1 MTQTE
6 AKKTDGKIENPPDC
20 KTKGNCPCNVF
31 ERCRK
36 RRPYG
41 SDVWGSPKNKAQAMG
56 IIAFD
61 GGDKI
66 TDRGRLNKMLQDL
79 MDRNQKRAAE
89 GQKFNKFFGNVYSAT
104 GTYNSALVLPETT
117 DLEIT
122 NQMEKLKASLRNV
135 AVFTDF
141 QKSMI
146 IRANLVRNG
155 LMLKSDIYEGETFG
169 SNDLVPYPFAKGVM
183 NEMWAIDH
191 VQIRAKGGCNRFCNA
206 GVLKF
211 GVNSSKGD
219 DGPGCPCVTAL
230 RGKDPNLRPFD
241 PHPKEGGYFLFV
253 CVTYNRN
260 QDEGEPPKELPGIC
274 GPEKLCNL
282 DDPRG
287 CRRAHAPIVTVF
299 KE

>member
-6 AKKTDGKIENPPDC
+6 AKGAGGKIGNPPDC
-20 KTKGNCPCNVF
+20 KTKGKCPCDSF

-41 SDVWGSPKNKAQAMG
+41 SDVWGSKKKKEQAMG
-56 IIAFD
+56 LIAFD
-61 GGDKI
+61 GGSKI
-66 TDRGRLNKMLQDL
+66 TDPDRLNKMLREL
-79 MDRNQKRAAE
+79 MDRNQQRAAE
-89 GQKFNKFFGNVYSAT
+89 GTKFNRFFGNVYSAT
-104 GTYNSALVLPETT
+104 GTYNSALVLPGTT

-122 NQMEKLKASLRNV
+122 AHMEQLKAALHNV

-155 LMLKSDIYEGETFG
+155 LKLKSDIYEGETFD
-169 SNDLVPYPFAKGVM
+169 SKNLVPYPFAEGHM

-191 VQIRAKGGCNRFCNA
+191 VQIKAKGGCNRFCNA
-206 GVLKF
+206 GVLQF

-230 RGKDPNLRPFD
+230 REKDPNLKPFD

-260 QDEGEPPKELPGIC
+260 QKEGEPPKELPGIC
-274 GPEKLCNL
+274 GPEKSCNL
-282 DDPRG
+282 DDPRM
-287 CRRAHAPIVTVF
+287 CRRAHAPIVTIN
-299 KE
+299 KK